1 LESEFEPPS
10 NVFADQEEAAVDQP
24 VSFSFHDAPPPEE
37 DPPLLFVASEEEE
50 EEDEEEEEADE
61 FEFEFVGLLFG
72 CLEEFESD
80 FMTSL
85 RADESPRL
93 LLLLLLLL
101 LFLSLPLLLILERWF
116 GGVKKPPPATPIG
129 FGGGN
134 MFEYTWCILLDAG
147 KKNKKFLTCLL
158 CFVFCFFEILTSLFC
173 ASGRRS
179 LIIHTYVIW
188 LFARDVRKS
197 Q

>member
-1 LESEFEPPS
+1 M
-10 NVFADQEEAAVDQP
+10 DQP

-93 LLLLLLLL
+93 LL
-101 LFLSLPLLLILERWF
+101 FLSLPFFFLERWF
-116 GGVKKPPPATPIG
+116 GGVKKPPPTTPIG

-134 MFEYTWCILLDAG
+134 MFEYVVCILLFDACDAG
-147 KKNKKFLTCLL
+147 KKNIKF
-158 CFVFCFFEILTSLFC
+158 
-173 ASGRRS
+173 
-179 LIIHTYVIW
+179 
-188 LFARDVRKS
+188 
-197 Q
+197 